1 MYLER
6 KELQSV
12 PTRGYLGRWQLDLE
26 NVFEGTFFFVLI
38 FGVLIYLS
46 IREHVGFI
54 YDFVLLKGE
63 WNIMVLI
70 FHFYS

>member
-1 MYLER
+1 M
-6 KELQSV
+6 ELQSV